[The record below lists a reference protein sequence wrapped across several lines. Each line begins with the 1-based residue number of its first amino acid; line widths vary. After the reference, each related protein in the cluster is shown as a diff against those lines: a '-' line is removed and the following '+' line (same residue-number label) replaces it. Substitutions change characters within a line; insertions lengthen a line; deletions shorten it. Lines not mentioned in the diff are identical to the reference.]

1 MKKGWMVISI
11 IVLVAVL
18 LGTVSV
24 GVGIITGADMARI
37 FSVLDSRYH
46 LDLYMQYFQE
56 LSELISSAFSI

>member
-56 LSELISSAFSI
+56 LSELISLAFSI

>member
-46 LDLYMQYFQE
+46 LDLYMHYFQE
-56 LSELISSAFSI
+56 LSEGISSAFSI